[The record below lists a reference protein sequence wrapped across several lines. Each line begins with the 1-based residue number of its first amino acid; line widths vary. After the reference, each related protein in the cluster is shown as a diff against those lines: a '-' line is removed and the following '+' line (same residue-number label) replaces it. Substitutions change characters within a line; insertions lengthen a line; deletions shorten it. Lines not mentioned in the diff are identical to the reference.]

1 LVTKQQ
7 IKKKKRSLQVL
18 ESRLTWHSYLKE
30 EVIKTNAKSCTKVA
44 ALASTIQDDI
54 TSVKLRAG
62 GICGM
67 YNGCVKLRPLRVKVT
82 SKKYV
87 EKDNDSFEDSDK
99 ESVDSE
105 HSGDTE
111 LEDVFTA

>member
-1 LVTKQQ
+1 
-7 IKKKKRSLQVL
+7 
-18 ESRLTWHSYLKE
+18 
-30 EVIKTNAKSCTKVA
+30 
-44 ALASTIQDDI
+44 
-54 TSVKLRAG
+54 
-62 GICGM
+62 M
-67 YNGCVKLRPLRVKVT
+67 YNGRVKLRPLRAKVT

-87 EKDNDSFEDSDK
+87 EKDDDSFEDSDK